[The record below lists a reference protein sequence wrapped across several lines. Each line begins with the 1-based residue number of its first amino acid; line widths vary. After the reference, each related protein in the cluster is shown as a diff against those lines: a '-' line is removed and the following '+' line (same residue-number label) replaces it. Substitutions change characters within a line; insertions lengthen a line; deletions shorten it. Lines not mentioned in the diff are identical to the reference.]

1 MGAQVPIVIACMG
14 YDKKISGLGP
24 IFQPTGDIYADMAAN
39 TPFYAPFKGKNA
51 DQFHAGLS
59 LNRSPSADFL
69 DWPPTHPGPVS
80 NPKIHQ
86 RIA

>member
-1 MGAQVPIVIACMG
+1 MPIVIACMG

-51 DQFHAGLS
+51 D
-59 LNRSPSADFL
+59 
-69 DWPPTHPGPVS
+69 
-80 NPKIHQ
+80 
-86 RIA
+86 